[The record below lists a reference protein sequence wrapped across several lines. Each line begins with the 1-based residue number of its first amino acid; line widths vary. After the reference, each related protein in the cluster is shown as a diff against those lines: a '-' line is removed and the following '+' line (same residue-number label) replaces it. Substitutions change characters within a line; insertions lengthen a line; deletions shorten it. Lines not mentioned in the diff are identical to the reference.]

1 MQPWTGHQDCSL
13 HRVHGESLQHL
24 HCGWL
29 HIHITPV
36 NDHDQSS
43 WLFNWSG
50 IIEIGRAWYLLEI
63 VLWVIGDGL
72 PVVFEVWTRVASAEY
87 VCILLT
93 DGQIELYGH
102 AFSWWCCMRHEI
114 LPIYN
119 KTNNENLDEKMSKW
133 TVNKINIRSSEKY
146 CYICHIAQ
154 LILKYDSVKCLLTC
168 ISLIHE
174 LEYSISA
181 IASHSSVC
189 RFPAC
194 SSPIPFQVPLFQI

>member
-1 MQPWTGHQDCSL
+1 M
-13 HRVHGESLQHL
+13 
-24 HCGWL
+24 
-29 HIHITPV
+29 
-36 NDHDQSS
+36 
-43 WLFNWSG
+43 
-50 IIEIGRAWYLLEI
+50 
-63 VLWVIGDGL
+63 
-72 PVVFEVWTRVASAEY
+72 VFEVWTRVASAEY

-93 DGQIELYGH
+93 DGQIELYGN

-133 TVNKINIRSSEKY
+133 TVNKISIRSSEKY
-146 CYICHIAQ
+146 CDICHIAQ

-174 LEYSISA
+174 LEYSICA

-189 RFPAC
+189 RFPAWPLLL
-194 SSPIPFQVPLFQI
+194 SYSIPSPAISNIKTLIMVSKGGNLLFSVSVTTHNVNFWSIWVGEGR